1 MRDMKVQSKPEGRS
15 LPERRNIFLSVLL
28 LLTLLVGGAVAAHG
42 ARASLVVAESAIVS
56 ADRLLMHG
64 IELNAAP
71 ADVKGPVVSA
81 ESARAT
87 ARKLIDAPNDPEE
100 TYRVL
105 ASATYDAPKQ
115 TAWLLLFSGAS
126 QVMSGGPP
134 EGAESRKIAVD
145 FIGVLIDDQTG
156 EVLRWFRGGTLTKS

>member
-1 MRDMKVQSKPEGRS
+1 MRDMMVQAKPRGGS
-15 LPERRNIFLSVLL
+15 LSERRAFFLFAL
-28 LLTLLVGGAVAAHG
+28 LLTLVVGGAVAAHG
-42 ARASLVVAESAIVS
+42 ARASVAVSESAIVS

-64 IELNAAP
+64 IELKAVP

-81 ESARAT
+81 ESAAAT
-87 ARKLIDAPNDPEE
+87 ARKLIDAPKDPDE

-115 TAWLLLFSGAS
+115 TAWLLLFAGGS

-134 EGAESRKIAVD
+134 EGAESRTIAVD
-145 FIGVLIDDQTG
+145 FVGVLIDDQTG
-156 EVLRWFRGGTLTKS
+156 EVFRWFRGGTLTKS